1 MSERVTIETVRARV
15 ANLNRRLDGVRAS
28 VVVERRNGYVA
39 LDEYDGETCMRTLV
53 VGSTREISEYVHAM
67 VVGIDL
73 ANPKGDS

>member
-15 ANLNRRLDGVRAS
+15 ANLNRRLDRVSAR
-28 VVVERRNGYVA
+28 VELERRNGYVA

-53 VGSTREISEYVHAM
+53 VGSLREISEYVHAM

-73 ANPKGDS
+73 ANQKGAS